1 MVPLPN
7 GKDLHAVGRVC
18 SKLRAAAMRPFR
30 LSPRLIL
37 EIDMCERLSD
47 VVAHHEAGG
56 CPVALAVRAMV
67 AAFDDPKFASAAE
80 ARLSRALL
88 CSP

>member
-1 MVPLPN
+1 ML
-7 GKDLHAVGRVC
+7 KTKGR
-18 SKLRAAAMRPFR
+18 SDAALR